1 MILKKVVINNEIY
14 YKEITQE
21 EASKLPNKK
30 YLLFT
35 DNTEKDTFYENLYN
49 DQQKDFEKRVKEIN
63 KQINELA
70 RMQTR
75 SYTNE
80 INQMERKA
88 YELEKRADK
97 IEKQNKESE
106 RKRKSLFLIA
116 ANEIIKNKRN
126 KK

>member
-116 ANEIIKNKRN
+116 ANEFIKNKRN